1 MLHTTQIEIL
11 KELME
16 KLDHNVTVDA
26 GRVLVNPTTAYTCE
40 KLAKQEWDVFFA
52 NHPQVLGLSGE
63 LPNPGSYLTSNDFRI
78 PILATRDSEG
88 KFRAFVN
95 ACRHRGA
102 QVATEARGQRSQFTC
117 PFHGW
122 TYKNNG
128 RLMGVRAVEQFGAI
142 DKSCHGLIELP
153 AAEKY
158 GLLFVHPQVDGTL
171 DVDALVG
178 ELAPELATWELE
190 KAVYHGESVLDMPI
204 NWKIANDTFG
214 EVYHFNSL
222 HKNTLANLLHGDIAT
237 YREYGRNHRIC
248 LASKYL
254 DTMRLQPEQNWSI
267 ADGAA
272 VAYYLFPN
280 IQIVVLARMI
290 VLARIYPD
298 ANRVGQSLTRASHYA
313 IPHVATHVVDNGEVQ
328 KLSGKNLYQA
338 DTTSRIEFNLDTNV
352 ELFMSTVEHE
362 DYAMGTKSQL
372 AADSGL
378 VDHFLFG
385 RNEPALH
392 HFHNNYRAA
401 LGQPPLTEYH
411 P

>member
-63 LPNPGSYLTSNDFRI
+63 LPHPGSYLTSNDFRI

-102 QVATEARGQRSQFTC
+102 QVATEARGQQSQFTC

-158 GLLFVHPQVDGTL
+158 GLLFVHPQVDGKL

>member
-1 MLHTTQIEIL
+1 MLHTMQIEIL

-26 GRVLVNPTTAYTCE
+26 GRVLVNPTTSYTCE

-102 QVATEARGQRSQFTC
+102 QVATEARGQQSQFTC

-158 GLLFVHPQVDGTL
+158 GLLFVHPQVDGKL

-254 DTMRLQPEQNWSI
+254 DTMRQQPEQNWSI

-401 LGQPPLTEYH
+401 LGQPPLAEY
-411 P
+411 PL